1 MSRTTN
7 EGIYF
12 YDEQGNEYFVTWEEW
27 EQEEE

>member
-1 MSRTTN
+1 MSRTTS

-27 EQEEE
+27 EEEK

>member
-27 EQEEE
+27 EEEK